1 MLYSEEI
8 QIFILSLQVAGV
20 GVLVCLP
27 FALFAGWILSRKE
40 FFGKSLFDTFLSLP
54 LVLPPVVTGYA
65 LLFLF
70 SDGSILDRWFG
81 IGKMDIL
88 FTWIAASLAAGIV
101 SLPIMI
107 RSIEV
112 AFSSV
117 DKNLEFVSRSLGT
130 GYWLTFF
137 KIPLPLSRKGIYAGI
152 ILAFGR
158 AIGEFGATIV
168 VAGNIPGKTQT
179 LPLAIFTSL
188 QTGDDQSALR
198 YILLSVVLAFFVLI
212 VHRKLINH

>member
-1 MLYSEEI
+1 MALITGEEKI
-8 QIFILSLQVAGV
+8 IPHNA
-20 GVLVCLP
+20 
-27 FALFAGWILSRKE
+27 KY
-40 FFGKSLFDTFLSLP
+40 FLCTVESMP
-54 LVLPPVVTGYA
+54 
-65 LLFLF
+65 
-70 SDGSILDRWFG
+70 
-81 IGKMDIL
+81 
-88 FTWIAASLAAGIV
+88 
-101 SLPIMI
+101 
-107 RSIEV
+107 
-112 AFSSV
+112 V
-117 DKNLEFVSRSLGT
+117 DKNLEFVSRSLGA

-137 KIPLPLSRKGIYAGI
+137 KITMPLSRKGIYAGI